1 MADFGIRISKE
12 GFDASIAP
20 TSSTKK
26 NFVYLSDESS
36 PKVYYSG
43 FLEGESEL
51 AGVSYTHNLGY
62 VPLFFLFATD
72 SVTTPA
78 FYRAAGSVASAT
90 TTTITGNLM
99 QYAYLIILVEGSA

>member
-1 MADFGIRISKE
+1 MADFGIRISKD
-12 GFDASIAP
+12 GFDANILP
-20 TSSTKK
+20 TDSTKK
-26 NFVYLSDESS
+26 NFVYLSEESS
-36 PKVYYSG
+36 PKVYYAG

-51 AGVSYTHNLGY
+51 VGVSYTHNLGY

-72 SVTTPA
+72 SATTPT
-78 FYRAAGSVASAT
+78 FYRAAGSNASAT

>member
-1 MADFGIRISKE
+1 MADFGIRISEE
-12 GFDASIAP
+12 GFDVNTTL
-20 TSSTKK
+20 TSTNTKD
-26 NFVYLSDESS
+26 FIFLSDSSS
-36 PKVYYSG
+36 PKVYYAG

-62 VPLFFLFATD
+62 VPMFFLFATD
-72 SVTTPA
+72 SITAPT

-99 QYAYLIILVEGSA
+99 QYAYLIILNEGT